1 MIAVGVDAGGTS
13 TVAAVSNDGANVG
26 EATGPAANAA
36 TAGVEVAA
44 AAIVATMRAA
54 LRGQEPQS
62 VHIGAAGAAR
72 APVARALEAALLRAF
87 PDARIVVGHDAAI
100 ALRAAVPAGPG
111 AVLVA
116 GTGSVAYAEGPAGSA
131 LVGGHGYLLG
141 DEGSAFALG
150 MAAVRQYARVLDGRA
165 SRDETSDL
173 AARAL
178 HAPDRAALHAA
189 IYDAPLE
196 PAVVAALAPAI
207 VGFAG
212 KGNRVATKLVQDAAK
227 ELGDLL
233 KAAVRGA
240 GLLEASAPIVLAG
253 GLLRENSLLT
263 FLLETRLTGDYTGAE
278 IVRGGDEPVRGA
290 LRLAERA
297 LHPA

>member
-44 AAIVATMRAA
+44 AAIVAPMRAA
-54 LRGQEPQS
+54 LRGQDPQS